1 MKSKRLVLI
10 TCLLL
15 SGLYACINH
24 NVQDD
29 VVPQQP
35 DIVVPDGPSCPNS
48 PTVVVKSTQN
58 TECGQSVGKVE
69 VEGSGGQGSL
79 TYSID
84 GQNFQTDA
92 IFTGLAGGD
101 YTVVVKDTASCTN
114 TVNVSIGTNSNV
126 SLSSDIEPIV
136 QSNCAIPNCHVSGGR
151 SPNLSRKTSILDNAS
166 SIRSEVISGSMPRGR
181 TLSQSQIDLIRCWV
195 DNGAKDN

>member
-1 MKSKRLVLI
+1 MKSKSLILI

-15 SGLYACINH
+15 SGLYACINN

-35 DIVVPDGPSCPNS
+35 AVPAGPSCPNS
-48 PTVVVKSTQN
+48 PTLVVKSTQN
-58 TECGQSVGKVE
+58 TTCGQSVGKVE
-69 VEGSGGQGSL
+69 VEGSGGQGAL

-101 YTVVVKDTASCTN
+101 YTIVVKDASDCTN
-114 TVNVSIGTNSNV
+114 TVNLSIGTDANV

-151 SPNLSRKTSILDNAS
+151 SPNLSSKTSILSNAN
-166 SIRSEVISGSMPRGR
+166 SIRSEVVSGSMPRGR

-195 DNGAKDN
+195 DNGAQDN

>member
-1 MKSKRLVLI
+1 MKSKRLILI

-15 SGLYACINH
+15 SGLYACINN

-35 DIVVPDGPSCPNS
+35 AAPAGPSCPNS

-69 VEGSGGQGSL
+69 VEGTGGQGTL

-84 GQNFQTDA
+84 GQSFQTDA

-101 YTVVVKDTASCTN
+101 YTVIVKDTASCTN

-151 SPNLSRKTSILDNAS
+151 SPNLSSKTSILNNAS
-166 SIRSEVISGSMPRGR
+166 FIRSEVVSKSMPRGR
-181 TLSQSQIDLIRCWV
+181 TLSQAQIDLIRCWV
-195 DNGAKDN
+195 DNGAQDN